1 VTKTVKNLDGVF
13 MASPK
18 SPLPTRTL
26 YIGGWGLGWDFGWVK
41 VGLKT
46 LCRWLGP
53 WMGFWLGESGFKDSV
68 EQVAGTLDGLLAG

>member
-1 VTKTVKNLDGVF
+1 
-13 MASPK
+13 
-18 SPLPTRTL
+18 
-26 YIGGWGLGWDFGWVK
+26 VK

-68 EQVAGTLDGLLAG
+68 